1 MKAVFSALVF
11 NIIFSLTLQAQVNLT
26 QGLVSHLPLDGNGID
41 ISGQV
46 NNATLS
52 TTGVYP
58 TQSITGIANQ
68 AMLFNGEIEPGV
80 GEFVGS
86 TLNGLASCGMS
97 FWFQVSSLTNGMSL
111 VGKDNILEVGFYTN
125 PSRIIIFHPTSGSQ
139 SYNLNITTNQWV
151 HVAINSSSAGMQVY
165 LNGVLAGSQTGDH
178 SLGTNAFP
186 TRIGGNVVNQSNNSW
201 LRGALDEVRIYNR
214 LLTIDEINVLS
225 GAVGVTI
232 NVGNIATTQ
241 ICAGTTQNIP
251 YTISGT
257 GIQAG
262 NTFTAQLSDASG
274 SFASPTNI
282 GTLNLTVSGNIF
294 AFVPANIPSGNGY
307 KLRVVSSLAPIIGQ
321 ESSYTITISNPT
333 EGLSTL
339 SRGRLLHYQFNNNT
353 NDSSP
358 SAANATASGGFSYV
372 NDRFGNATS
381 AIRLNGTNAFVEV
394 PDGVWFD
401 GAYSTSC
408 WIRPEVFGNFA
419 RIYDFGNGQ
428 TSDNILACLTQ
439 GTNGRLAA
447 QNYNGANGGNLIS
460 AASGAVLN
468 QWSHVA
474 VTFDGTN
481 TSIYLNG
488 NLLVTGIS
496 LNARRIFRTINY
508 IGRSNWASDAF
519 SQCAF
524 DDFMLWN
531 RVLTSTEI
539 RVLAADG
546 LIDSNSPVCESS
558 ALQLIGPVISGAQYT
573 WSGPGAFSATGLQAY
588 RLPTTVA
595 HSGNYTLNITLNGCT
610 SGAQT
615 TAVQVIN
622 NATPPTVGFSGLP
635 AATNTL
641 ASPSTLTGSPAGG
654 YFSGIGVAGNSFNPA
669 ASGQGDFV
677 VLYNVQG
684 SAACV
689 TTAADTVSVGASFT
703 MQNGTVNAC
712 SGGFFDSGGTAS
724 NYNANE
730 NFVQTFCS
738 DNGQRLRFNFS
749 AMSLGTGDTLWAY
762 DGNSVNAPLLR
773 MYIPFSAADV
783 IWSSGT
789 CITFRWKSD
798 GSAQTTGWQAQFACL
813 SNPEQA
819 LNIAMNTGISVV
831 CNATILDPQG
841 GSPYSQGFTRHTFKS
856 ATGQRLRFT
865 YSTFAINGNNGGHWL
880 RIYDG
885 PDQTY
890 PLIGQYNNFN
900 FIPAEVVS
908 SGEFLTFEFDAT
920 NTNAGFGGN
929 AGFVGAL
936 TCFGEVLDV
945 LPFGGVLQN
954 VCSGVF
960 YDQGGPNA
968 NYAAGLDQT
977 QTFCAEAGQKL
988 RINFNQNEIGFGTND
1003 SLFVYDGANVNAGLL
1018 AIFVPGSAME
1028 PMKSSGSCLTFRFK
1042 SDGSNQNQGWQGFVN
1057 CVPSH
1062 AGQDTFNISS
1072 GLRVTCNAIVSDD
1085 SGPFAYGQGFARQ
1098 TYRSVDGQRLRF
1110 AYSFL
1115 NVNGNNGGHWLRIY
1129 DGPDQTYPLI
1139 GQYNNFNF
1147 LPANVESTGEYL
1159 TFEFDRTNTNA
1170 GFGSA
1175 QGYSGLMTCF
1185 GQALPVYTMGNGTV
1199 NVCEAV
1205 FYDEGGPNQNYTANG
1220 NYVQTFCSASGQ
1232 LIQFNFNRNET
1243 SFASGDTLWVF
1254 DGSSV
1259 SAPPLAMYIS
1269 GSTIEPLTSTGT
1281 CLTFRYRSNA
1291 SNQARGWQGI
1301 ISCVDTPPAVIQYA
1315 MSSGIRYVCNGILRD
1330 PGGTGNYP
1338 AGIWEQTFTSYNG
1351 ERLRAVINGI
1361 NVNGNNGGHWI
1372 RVYDG
1377 PSTTSPLIGSYNN
1390 FNGWPPALQSTGSSL
1405 TFRFESTNQN
1415 AGLTAGFEFEFSC
1428 FSALPI
1434 DVAWLS
1440 SPVCRGAQLNIPF
1453 TLNATVNAGNV
1464 FTVQLSDALGNFGSA
1479 VNIGTLTGTS
1489 AGTINAT
1496 IPIGTPAGSGYRV
1509 RVISSNPV
1517 QIGNESP
1524 NNLIINP
1531 TPNQPGAITSSNGLS
1546 FCAGSNTVLSVAQQ
1560 NGVSYQWLRDG
1571 AEVGA
1576 SSNQLTA
1583 TEAGVYTIRL
1593 ENGCGTVESTN
1604 SATLSIL
1611 PTPTAAAI
1619 AGQAEVTLCD
1629 GASYQL
1635 QITPQAGMNYSWTRN
1650 GSAVGSNSATISVNQ
1665 AGLYAV
1671 SVGNTCGSVA
1681 SVNSIDVAVEES
1693 PEITLVATIPV
1704 GCSGE
1709 ANGAIDLTIT
1719 GASEQSW
1726 NNGAI
1731 TEDLAGIPA
1740 GDYILTATSIGGCSA
1755 ELTVSLINPAPLVI
1769 EADVLPQVGSAPN
1782 GSIDVTITGGL
1793 PPFEVSWS
1801 NGAFVQDLIDLEADT
1816 YTITVEDA
1824 NGCVQTAEYV
1834 VDIVTSIS
1842 NADKSMVM
1850 YPNPADNYVTMRM
1863 NEASGW
1869 RLFDASG
1876 RLVDVGY
1883 STKGSNTIDVSKFDN
1898 GLYTLTFDLPQL
1910 KAIKLMVVH

>member
-1 MKAVFSALVF
+1 
-11 NIIFSLTLQAQVNLT
+11 
-26 QGLVSHLPLDGNGID
+26 
-41 ISGQV
+41 
-46 NNATLS
+46 
-52 TTGVYP
+52 
-58 TQSITGIANQ
+58 
-68 AMLFNGEIEPGV
+68 
-80 GEFVGS
+80 
-86 TLNGLASCGMS
+86 
-97 FWFQVSSLTNGMSL
+97 
-111 VGKDNILEVGFYTN
+111 
-125 PSRIIIFHPTSGSQ
+125 
-139 SYNLNITTNQWV
+139 
-151 HVAINSSSAGMQVY
+151 
-165 LNGVLAGSQTGDH
+165 
-178 SLGTNAFP
+178 
-186 TRIGGNVVNQSNNSW
+186 
-201 LRGALDEVRIYNR
+201 
-214 LLTIDEINVLS
+214 
-225 GAVGVTI
+225 
-232 NVGNIATTQ
+232 
-241 ICAGTTQNIP
+241 
-251 YTISGT
+251 
-257 GIQAG
+257 
-262 NTFTAQLSDASG
+262 
-274 SFASPTNI
+274 
-282 GTLNLTVSGNIF
+282 
-294 AFVPANIPSGNGY
+294 
-307 KLRVVSSLAPIIGQ
+307 
-321 ESSYTITISNPT
+321 
-333 EGLSTL
+333 
-339 SRGRLLHYQFNNNT
+339 
-353 NDSSP
+353 
-358 SAANATASGGFSYV
+358 
-372 NDRFGNATS
+372 
-381 AIRLNGTNAFVEV
+381 
-394 PDGVWFD
+394 
-401 GAYSTSC
+401 
-408 WIRPEVFGNFA
+408 
-419 RIYDFGNGQ
+419 
-428 TSDNILACLTQ
+428 
-439 GTNGRLAA
+439 
-447 QNYNGANGGNLIS
+447 
-460 AASGAVLN
+460 
-468 QWSHVA
+468 
-474 VTFDGTN
+474 
-481 TSIYLNG
+481 
-488 NLLVTGIS
+488 
-496 LNARRIFRTINY
+496 
-508 IGRSNWASDAF
+508 
-519 SQCAF
+519 
-524 DDFMLWN
+524 MLWN

-539 RVLAADG
+539 RVLASDG
-546 LIDSNSPVCESS
+546 LIDSNSPVCEGST
-558 ALQLIGPVISGAQYT
+558 LQLIGPSIMGAQYS

-588 RLPTTVA
+588 RFPTTVA
-595 HSGNYTLNITLNGCT
+595 HSGNYTLNIALNGCT

-622 NATPPTVGFSGLP
+622 NPTPPTVSFTGLP

-641 ASPSTLTGSPAGG
+641 ASPSTLTGSPIGG

-669 ASGQGDFV
+669 VSGQGDFV

-684 SAACV
+684 TAACV

-703 MQNGTVNAC
+703 MQNGTVTDC
-712 SGGFFDSGGTAS
+712 SGGFFDSGGAVS

-798 GSAQTTGWQAQFACL
+798 GSAQTTGWQAQFTCL
-813 SNPEQA
+813 SSPEQPV
-819 LNIAMNTGISVV
+819 NIAMNTGISVV

-880 RIYDG
+880 RIFDG

-945 LPFGGVLQN
+945 LPFGGALQN

-968 NYAAGLDQT
+968 NYVAGLDQT
-977 QTFCAEAGQKL
+977 QTFCADAGQKL

-1003 SLFVYDGANVNAGLL
+1003 SLFVYDGADVNAGLL

-1028 PMKSSGSCLTFRFK
+1028 PMKSSSSCLTFRFK

-1057 CVPSH
+1057 CVDEH

-1185 GQALPVYTMGNGTV
+1185 GQALPVYTMSNGTL
-1199 NVCEAV
+1199 NVCEGV
-1205 FYDEGGPNQNYTANG
+1205 FYDDGGPNQNYTANG
-1220 NYVQTFCSASGQ
+1220 SYVQTFCSASGQ

-1259 SAPPLAMYIS
+1259 SAPPLAMYIA

-1291 SNQARGWQGI
+1291 TNQTRGWQGI
-1301 ISCVDTPPAVIQYA
+1301 FSCVDTPPAVIQYA

-1338 AGIWEQTFTSYNG
+1338 SGIWEQTFTSYNG

-1377 PSTTSPLIGSYNN
+1377 PSTASPLIGSYNN
-1390 FNGWPPALQSTGSSL
+1390 FNGWPPAWQSTGSSL
-1405 TFRFESTNQN
+1405 TFRFESTNSN
-1415 AGLTAGFEFEFSC
+1415 AGLSAGFEFEFSC

-1464 FTVQLSDALGNFGSA
+1464 FTAQLSDASGNFGSP
-1479 VNIGTLTGTS
+1479 VNIGTLTGTA

-1496 IPIGTPAGSGYRV
+1496 IPVGTPAGSGYRV
-1509 RVISSNPV
+1509 RIISSNPV

-1531 TPNQPGAITSSNGLS
+1531 TPNQPGAISSSNGLS
-1546 FCAGSNTVLSVAQQ
+1546 FCAGSSTVLSINPQS
-1560 NGVSYQWLRDG
+1560 GLSYQWLRDG
-1571 AEVGA
+1571 LEVG
-1576 SSNQLTA
+1576 SNSNQLTA

-1593 ENGCGTVESTN
+1593 ENGCGSVESTN

-1611 PTPTAAAI
+1611 PSPIAAVI
-1619 AGQAEVTLCD
+1619 SGQSEVTICD
-1629 GASYQL
+1629 GVSYQL
-1635 QITPQAGMNYSWTRN
+1635 NITPQAGMNYSWTRN
-1650 GSAVGSNSATISVNQ
+1650 NIAIGTNTASISVDE
-1665 AGLYAV
+1665 AGTYAV
-1671 SVGNTCGSVA
+1671 SVSNTCGTEA
-1681 SVNSIDVAVEES
+1681 SVNSIDITIEDS
-1693 PEITLVATIPV
+1693 PSITLISSTPV

-1709 ANGAIDLTIT
+1709 ANGSIDVSIG
-1719 GASEQSW
+1719 GASAQSW
-1726 NNGAI
+1726 SNGAT
-1731 TEDLAGIPA
+1731 TEDLSGIPA
-1740 GDYILTATSIGGCSA
+1740 GDYILTATSLGGCSA

-1769 EADVLPQVGSAPN
+1769 EADVLPQVGSTPN
-1782 GSIDVTITGGL
+1782 GSIDVTITGGQ

-1850 YPNPADNYVTMRM
+1850 FPNPADDYVTIRM
-1863 NEASGW
+1863 HEASGW
-1869 RLFDASG
+1869 KLFDASG

-1883 STKGSNTIDVSKFDN
+1883 SASGSNTIDVSKFDN

>member
-1 MKAVFSALVF
+1 MKLAITSLALFLCVS
-11 NIIFSLTLQAQVNLT
+11 IKLIAQVNLN
-26 QGLVSHLPLDGNGID
+26 QGLVAHLPLDGNGLD
-41 ISGQV
+41 NSGQV

-58 TQSITGIANQ
+58 TQSITGITNQ
-68 AMLFNGEIEPGV
+68 AMLFNGELEPGV

-86 TLNGLASCGMS
+86 TLNGLSACGMS

-111 VGKDNILEVGFYTN
+111 VGKDNVLEVGFYTGPN
-125 PSRIIIFHPTSGSQ
+125 RLIIFHPTSGSQ
-139 SYNLNITTNQWV
+139 SYNLNVTTNQWV
-151 HVAINSSSAGMQVY
+151 HVAINSSSAGMQVFI
-165 LNGVLAGSQTGDH
+165 NGILAGSQSGDH

-214 LLTIDEINVLS
+214 LMTTDEINVLS
-225 GAVGVTI
+225 AAVGVSI
-232 NVGNIATTQ
+232 NVGNIATNL

-251 YTISGT
+251 FTLSGT

-274 SFASPTNI
+274 SFASPISI

-321 ESSYTITISNPT
+321 ESSYTLTISNAT

-339 SRGRLLHYQFNNNT
+339 SRGRLLNYQFNNNT

-358 SAANATASGGFSYV
+358 TVANATASGGFSYV

-408 WIRPEVFGNFA
+408 WIRPETFA
-419 RIYDFGNGQ
+419 NYSRIYDFGNGQ
-428 TSDNILACLTQ
+428 ANDNILACYTQ
-439 GTNGRLAA
+439 GTNGRFAA
-447 QNYNGANGGNLIS
+447 QNYNAANGGTLVS
-460 AASGAVLN
+460 ATSGAALN

-474 VTFDGTN
+474 VTFDGST
-481 TSIYLNG
+481 TKIYLNG
-488 NLLVTGIS
+488 VLLVSGTS
-496 LNARRIFRTINY
+496 LNARRIYRTLNY

-519 SQCAF
+519 AQCAF

-531 RVLTSTEI
+531 RVITDTEI
-539 RVLAADG
+539 RVLSSDG
-546 LIDSNSPVCESS
+546 LIDSNSPVCEGS
-558 ALQLIGPVISGAQYT
+558 ALQLIGPSILGAQYNWT
-573 WSGPGAFSATGLQAY
+573 GPGGFAATGVQAY
-588 RLPTTVA
+588 RFPTTVA
-595 HSGNYTLNITLNGCT
+595 HSGNYNLTVSLNGCT
-610 SGAQT
+610 SGIQT
-615 TAVQVIN
+615 AAVQVIN
-622 NATPPTVGFSGLP
+622 NPTPPTVSFTGLP
-635 AATNTL
+635 SATNTL
-641 ASPSTLTGSPAGG
+641 ASPSTLTGSPVGG
-654 YFSGIGVAGNSFNPA
+654 YFSGIGIAGNSFNPA
-669 ASGQGDFV
+669 ASGQGDFT

-684 SAACV
+684 AAACV

-703 MQNGTVNAC
+703 MQNGTVTAC

-730 NFVQTFCS
+730 DFVQTFCS
-738 DNGQRLRFNFS
+738 GNSNRLRFNFS
-749 AMSLGTGDTLWAY
+749 AISLGTGDTLWAY

-773 MYIPFSAADV
+773 MYIPFSAADA

-789 CITFRWKSD
+789 CITFRWKSN
-798 GSAQTTGWQAQFACL
+798 GSEQTTGWQAQFTCL

-819 LNIAMNTGISVV
+819 VNIAMNTGISVV

-856 ATGQRLRFT
+856 ATGQRLRFV

-880 RIYDG
+880 RIFDG
-885 PDQTY
+885 PDQSY

-936 TCFGEVLDV
+936 TCFGEVLDI
-945 LPFGGVLQN
+945 LPFGTALQN

-977 QTFCAEAGQKL
+977 QTYCADAGQKL

-1003 SLFVYDGANVNAGLL
+1003 SLFVYDGADVNAGLL

-1042 SDGSNQNQGWQGFVN
+1042 SDGTNQNQGWQGFVN

-1062 AGQDTFNISS
+1062 SGQDTINISS

-1110 AYSFL
+1110 TYSAF
-1115 NVNGNNGGHWLRIY
+1115 NINGNNGGHWLRIY

-1147 LPANVESTGEYL
+1147 IPANVESTGEYL

-1185 GQALPVYTMGNGTV
+1185 GQALPIYSMNNGTV

-1205 FYDEGGPNQNYTANG
+1205 FYDDGGPNQNYTANG
-1220 NYVQTFCSASGQ
+1220 SYVQTFCSASGQ

-1254 DGSSV
+1254 DGSSI

-1269 GSTIEPLTSTGT
+1269 GSTIEPLTSSST

-1291 SNQARGWQGI
+1291 TNQARGWQGI

-1351 ERLRAVINGI
+1351 ERLRAVINSI

-1377 PSTTSPLIGSYNN
+1377 PSTASPLIGSYNN

-1405 TFRFESTNQN
+1405 TFRFESTNSN

-1453 TLNATVNAGNV
+1453 TLNNTVIDGNV
-1464 FTVQLSDALGNFGSA
+1464 FTAQLSDASGNFGSP
-1479 VNIGTLTGTS
+1479 VNIGTLTGTA

-1509 RVISSNPV
+1509 RILSSSPV

-1524 NNLIINP
+1524 NSLIINP
-1531 TPNQPGAITSSNGLS
+1531 TPTQPSGINSSNGVS
-1546 FCAGSNTVLSVAQQ
+1546 FCAGSSTELSITSQS
-1560 NGVSYQWLRDG
+1560 GVSYQWLRDG
-1571 AEVGA
+1571 IEVG
-1576 SSNQLTA
+1576 SNSNQFTA
-1583 TEAGVYTIRL
+1583 NEAGVYTVSL
-1593 ENGCGTVESTN
+1593 GNSCGTIESTA
-1604 SATLSIL
+1604 SANLSIL
-1611 PTPTAAAI
+1611 PAPNAAVI
-1619 AGQAEVTLCD
+1619 SGPSEVTVCD
-1629 GASYQL
+1629 GESYPL
-1635 QITPQAGMNYSWTRN
+1635 EITPQSGMVYSWTRN
-1650 GSAVGSNSATISVNQ
+1650 GGSVGSNSASINVNQ
-1665 AGLYAV
+1665 AGSYAV
-1671 SVGNTCGSVA
+1671 TVSNSCGSVA
-1681 SVNSIDVAVEES
+1681 SVNTVDISIENS
-1693 PEITLVATIPV
+1693 PGITLVSTTPV
-1704 GCSGE
+1704 GCAGE
-1709 ANGAIDLTIT
+1709 SNGAIDVTIIDET
-1719 GASEQSW
+1719 ELSWSNGAS
-1726 NNGAI
+1726 
-1731 TEDLAGIPA
+1731 TEDLTGIPA
-1740 GDYILTATSIGGCSA
+1740 GDYILTATSLGGCSS
-1755 ELTVSLINPAPLVI
+1755 ELTVSLINPSPLVI
-1769 EADVLPQVGSAPN
+1769 EADVLPQIGSTPN
-1782 GSIDVTITGGL
+1782 GSIDLTITGGL
-1793 PPFEVSWS
+1793 PPFTVNWS
-1801 NGAFVQDLIDLEADT
+1801 NGLSVQDLTDLASGN

-1824 NGCVQTAEYV
+1824 NGCVQTAEFV

-1842 NADKSMVM
+1842 NTVQAFVM
-1850 YPNPADNYVTMRM
+1850 YPNPADDFVTIRL
-1863 NEASGW
+1863 NEAFGW
-1869 RLFDASG
+1869 KLFDATG
-1876 RLVDVGY
+1876 RLV
-1883 STKGSNTIDVSKFDN
+1883 STGFTATGNEWIDVSKLES
-1898 GLYTLTFDLPQL
+1898 GLYTVTFDQTNH
-1910 KAIKLMVVH
+1910 KALKLMVAH